1 MKLRLGDYNQ
11 LTVVGQCDYGLLLDG
26 GVEGEILMPRRYVTD
41 EMKTGSEL
49 TLFVYLDQ
57 EERPVATTEKPL
69 ARVGEFVWL
78 ECSWV
83 NEHGAFLNWGLTK
96 DLFCPF
102 REQKAR
108 MQVGRSYMVYI
119 LIDTSSY
126 RIMASAKVEHFL
138 QTFMPDD
145 ERAPLPPYRRGSEV
159 DIIVWQPTE
168 LGYKVIVDNR
178 FYGLLYRD
186 QIFTD
191 CRPGM
196 KARAY
201 IHNIR
206 PDGKLDVGLQP
217 FGRRLKEDFAEQ
229 LLEYL
234 NNHDGQCHLS
244 DNSSPE
250 DIKELFHVSKKTFK
264 RAVGDLYKRRLIIIE
279 ANGIRL
285 TK

>member
-11 LTVVGQCDYGLLLDG
+11 LTIVGQCDHGLLLDG

-41 EMKTGSEL
+41 DMKTGDEL

-69 ARVGEFVWL
+69 VRVGEFAWL

-108 MQVGRSYMVYI
+108 MQVGRKYMVYV
-119 LIDTSSY
+119 LIDKNSY

-138 QTFMPDD
+138 QTFLPADD
-145 ERAPLPPYRRGSEV
+145 GTPLPPYRRGSQV
-159 DIIVWQPTE
+159 PITVWQPTE

-186 QIFTD
+186 QIYTD
-191 CRPGM
+191 CFPGL
-196 KARAY
+196 KTRGY
-201 IHNIR
+201 IYNIR

-217 FGRRLKEDFAEQ
+217 FGKRMKEDFSE
-229 LLEYL
+229 LLMEYL
-234 NNHDGQCHLS
+234 HTHEGYCDID

-250 DIKELFHVSKKTFK
+250 AIKERFHVSKKTFK
-264 RAVGDLYKRRLIIIE
+264 RAVGDLYKRRLITIE

-285 TK
+285 AP